1 MITDIRMPGLNG
13 LQLYQKIKAIDN
25 TIKVVVLVSALDAL
39 QEIASIFPDLDFR
52 NIIRKPLNQEDFLD
66 KVKAALAA

>member
-1 MITDIRMPGLNG
+1 RMPGLNG

-25 TIKVVVLVSALDAL
+25 TINVVFVSALDAL
-39 QEIASIFPDLDFR
+39 QEMASIFPDLGFK
-52 NIIRKPLNQEDFLD
+52 NIIRKPVNQEDFLD